1 MCLGWQTTSGLNHEK
16 GGKDMTNIDRR
27 EFLKSVSVVLGT
39 AAVSGLSSTTSMAQE
54 RPEAA
59 NASSTGTIYE
69 VFALKY
75 FAPMSYKLA
84 KALYQVGWTEDV
96 KVNLYIWAIRN
107 KNNGEI
113 TLVDTGTDILM
124 GQRFSSLNAGSV
136 FVPPPQLVARMGI
149 KPEQVT
155 KVVITHM
162 HIDHVGGMVDFPKL
176 YPNAQFF
183 IQKREFD
190 FWINS
195 PLAQRPAFKMFGY
208 APGANAIAEL
218 AKTPRL
224 TLVDGDRSIDPD
236 MELLLAPGHTPGL
249 QAVLLPTAKGR
260 TILGSD
266 SAHLF
271 RSFKE
276 DLPSG
281 IISDIPAW
289 LLTFDKL
296 RARAPL
302 ENIFP
307 GHDPLM
313 STDFPTVAEDIT
325 QLA

>member
-1 MCLGWQTTSGLNHEK
+1 MKS
-16 GGKDMTNIDRR
+16 IDRR
-27 EFLKSVSVVLGT
+27 EFVKSVSVGLGA
-39 AAVSGLSSTTSMAQE
+39 AAVSGLNPILSMAE
-54 RPEAA
+54 EKPAA
-59 NASSTGTIYE
+59 AKASNPGTIYE
-69 VFALKY
+69 VYALKY
-75 FAPMSYKLA
+75 FAPMMYKLA
-84 KALYQVGWTEDV
+84 KGLYQVGWAEDV

-107 KNNGEI
+107 KNNSEI
-113 TLVDTGTDILM
+113 TLVDTGTDTVM
-124 GQRFSSLNAGSV
+124 GQRFSSLNANSV
-136 FVPPPQLVARMGI
+136 FVPPPQLVARFGI

-155 KVVITHM
+155 KVIITHM
-162 HIDHVGGMVDFPKL
+162 HVDHIGGMVDFPKL

-190 FWINS
+190 FWVNS

-208 APGANAIAEL
+208 APGANAVAEL

-224 TLVDGDRSIDPD
+224 TIVDGDRFIDPD

-249 QAVLLPTAKGR
+249 QAVMLPTAKGQ

-276 DLPSG
+276 DVPSG
-281 IISDIPAW
+281 IVTDLSVW
-289 LLTFDKL
+289 LRTFDKL
-296 RARAPL
+296 RAMAPL

-313 STDFPTVAEDIT
+313 STNFQTVAEDIT

>member
-1 MCLGWQTTSGLNHEK
+1 
-16 GGKDMTNIDRR
+16 
-27 EFLKSVSVVLGT
+27 
-39 AAVSGLSSTTSMAQE
+39 MAQE
-54 RPEAA
+54 KPGVAK
-59 NASSTGTIYE
+59 ASSTGAIYE
-69 VFALKY
+69 VYALKY
-75 FAPMSYKLA
+75 FAPMMYKLA
-84 KALYQVGWTEDV
+84 KGLYQVGWAEDV
-96 KVNLYIWAIRN
+96 KVNFYIWAIRN
-107 KNNGEI
+107 KDNNEI
-113 TLVDTGTDILM
+113 TLVDTGTDTIM
-124 GQRFSSLNAGSV
+124 GQRFSSLNANSV
-136 FVPPPQLVARMGI
+136 FVPPPQLVARFGI

-155 KVVITHM
+155 KVIITHM
-162 HIDHVGGMVDFPKL
+162 HVDHIGGMVDFPKL

-183 IQKREFD
+183 IQKMEFD
-190 FWINS
+190 FWVNS

-208 APGANAIAEL
+208 APGANAVAEL

-224 TLVDGDRSIDPD
+224 TIVDGDRFIDPD

-281 IISDIPAW
+281 VISDIPAW

-296 RARAPL
+296 RAKAPL

-313 STDFPTVAEDIT
+313 STNFPTVAEDIT